1 MSAAPKLR
9 RLVLFKHGIAYL
21 ERSGPADGPFELRFR
36 NEEMNDVLKSLTAY
50 VVAGDARVGAV
61 SFDSADDPSEAL
73 AARNL
78 LAPDGESLVNL
89 VMAAR
94 GRKVRADDG
103 AVREGEVLGIET
115 TRLAEG
121 ANRKQLVLREPDGAI
136 ATVELGSLRRLQLCD
151 PSSVADLD
159 LLVDKSKAMTAG
171 DARVLTVALHGKADD
186 LRVAYIVPAPT
197 WRVSYRLALVEEG
210 PARILAWAIV
220 HNPADEDVEA
230 AELVLTTGQPVS
242 FEIDLY
248 KPKRLRRTVVE
259 EETRVA
265 SAPRKMERG
274 APPPPPGRAMM
285 AMPASMPAPA
295 PAAYGPAG
303 PAGFGPPPQA
313 MGDAFAAIGAGAAHL
328 GERGELFEYRVADP
342 VSLKRG
348 GSAMVPIIVATLDVS
363 RDRIWRLGDPPPPD
377 LVASFENTS
386 GAVLEEGPAVVY
398 ESGGYAGEAMIPY
411 STRGARV
418 RFAYAKDLGV
428 RCTSSTTAR
437 DIMVGVRVLESTMVE
452 DQLREFTHAV
462 RVESDHDEEVKVL
475 VEMANMPGRRLRKG
489 EPVETGAKMY
499 RFAVTVPPHG
509 VGELLVVEGQPTAR
523 SVAYGG
529 LDAHQIAR
537 WLDGKFLDEEIAG
550 SLREIVAMED
560 EARMLDHGREHQ
572 GKLRLERHEEIQRLA
587 HQLSVLAQ
595 QGPEGHL
602 RLRYAE
608 QMEAAQRAVS
618 EAEGEIRS
626 LEKHAEKKRAE
637 ARALLHALVASQTAP
652 TPSKT

>member
-1 MSAAPKLR
+1 MSAAPKLQ

-21 ERSGPADGPFELRFR
+21 ERGGPADGPFELRFR

-50 VVAGDARVGAV
+50 VVSGDARVGAV
-61 SFDSADDPSEAL
+61 SFESADDPAEAL

-78 LAPDGESLVNL
+78 LAAQGESLQNIVL
-89 VMAAR
+89 AAR

-103 AVREGEVLGIET
+103 AVREGEVLGLEITQLEN
-115 TRLAEG
+115 G
-121 ANRKQLVLREPDGAI
+121 AQRKQLVLREPDGGI

-159 LLVDKSKAMTAG
+159 LLIDKSKAMTAG

-186 LRVAYIVPAPT
+186 VRVAYIVPAPT
-197 WRVSYRLALVEEG
+197 WRVSYRLALADDG

-265 SAPRKMERG
+265 SAPRRMERG
-274 APPPPPGRAMM
+274 GPPPPPGPPARAMA
-285 AMPASMPAPA
+285 AMPASAPA
-295 PAAYGPAG
+295 PASFGAPA
-303 PAGFGPPPQA
+303 AFAVQA
-313 MGDAFAAIGAGAAHL
+313 QVMGDAFQAIGAGAAHL
-328 GERGELFEYRVADP
+328 AERGELFEYRVADP

-348 GSAMVPIIVATLDVS
+348 GSAMVPIVTGALDVA

-398 ESGGYAGEAMIPY
+398 EGGGYAGEAMIPY
-411 STRGARV
+411 SARGARV

-428 RCTSSTTAR
+428 RCTSTTTWR

-452 DQLREFTHAV
+452 DQLREFTHTV
-462 RVESDHDEEVKVL
+462 RIESDHEEEVKVL

-499 RFAVTVPPHG
+499 RFAVTVPPRG
-509 VGELLVVEGQPTAR
+509 VGETSFVEGQANSR

-529 LDAHQIAR
+529 LDVQQIAR
-537 WLDGKFLDEEIAG
+537 WLEGKFLDEQIAG
-550 SLREIVAMED
+550 SLKEIVAMED
-560 EARMLDHGREHQ
+560 EARMLDQGREHQ
-572 GKLRLERHEEIQRLA
+572 SRVRQEKHEEIQRLA

-595 QGPEGHL
+595 QGAEGHL

-618 EAEGEIRS
+618 EAEGEMRS
-626 LEKHAEKKRAE
+626 LEKNAEKKRAE
-637 ARALLHALVASQTAP
+637 ARELLRDLVAERTETKQTE
-652 TPSKT
+652 KQ